1 MAAFSKLRQEL
12 QATDRHIAEGRA
24 RIAQQAEVLCELDA
38 EGHDT
43 TDVQNLLGVLHQSL
57 DAMND
62 HRQQIVRELSC
73 APDEG
78 S

>member
-1 MAAFSKLRQEL
+1 MAAFAKLRQEL
-12 QATDRHIAEGRA
+12 ETADRHIAEGQA

-38 EGHDT
+38 DGQDT
-43 TDVQNLLGVLHQSL
+43 TDAPNLLRVTQQSL
-57 DAMND
+57 DAMNA

-73 APDEG
+73 GPDEQ